1 MNKTALL
8 LASLLGLLGAGC
20 HRKLVPAPTAKTT
33 PVGTP
38 APAGLKVA
46 NTTFA
51 HLSGRG
57 KVRFQRGDA
66 DQSANFN
73 LRVRR
78 DSAIWLSGSL
88 LGIEGVRALL
98 TPDSVRVVNRL
109 EKTYFVGSYSYLSQL
124 LGVPVAYRQVQAI
137 LLGDYLPPP
146 AGTQPTV
153 QAEADNQ
160 AVRYP
165 VAALLLEQLLSQS
178 TGRVQQLKISEAA
191 APRSLTVSYTDFQ
204 VPTGADMPLAFTVS
218 VVGQQSGAPTT
229 NATLSFNRV
238 EVGAGRLE
246 FPFNVPK
253 GYERQ
258 TKLGK

>member
-1 MNKTALL
+1 MTKSALL
-8 LASLLGLLGAGC
+8 LAALVGPLLAGC
-20 HRKLVPAPTAKTT
+20 HRKLVPAPAAPTKTT
-33 PVGTP
+33 AVP

-46 NTTFA
+46 NTSFA
-51 HLSGRG
+51 HLNGRG
-57 KVRFQRGDA
+57 KVRFERGPTN
-66 DQSANFN
+66 QSANFN

-98 TPDSVRVVNRL
+98 TPDSVRIVNRL

-124 LGVPVAYRQVQAI
+124 LGVPVAYKQVQAI

-146 AGTQPTV
+146 TGTRPTV

-165 VAALLLEQLLSQS
+165 LAALLLEQLLSQS
-178 TGRVQQLKISEAA
+178 TGRVQQLKISEAN
-191 APRSLTVSYTDFQ
+191 APRSLTVSYADFQ
-204 VPTGADMPLAFTVS
+204 TPPGADLPLAFTVS

-229 NATLSFNRV
+229 SATLNFNRV
-238 EVGAGRLE
+238 EVGSARLE